1 MRVGTLAVISVAPLA
16 AAQFNVQGQAGLQAS
31 FGNGDSN
38 GGLFQQQ
45 ASLGGSGSFQ
55 MPTFAP
61 PPRQPQR
68 PFTEGEISRMDR
80 KLRTMR
86 EAFGIILD
94 FRDRNPQAEVLQ
106 LPDVQRLYQ
115 MVKPIIDASDRVEAN
130 NNGNGQGVQFYM
142 PTMNNNNNNPDWQ
155 PMPPQPPTP
164 PPCPFLAAQQQ
175 QPQWPQPQAQV
186 QAQQL

>member
-1 MRVGTLAVISVAPLA
+1 MAPLA

-31 FGNGDSN
+31 FGNGGN
-38 GGLFQQQ
+38 NGLFQQQ
-45 ASLGGSGSFQ
+45 QGAFGGSGSFQ

-61 PPRQPQR
+61 PPRSPPR
-68 PFTEGEISRMDR
+68 PFTEGEVSQMDR

-115 MVKPIIDASDRVEAN
+115 MVKPIIDASDRVEAH

-142 PTMNNNNNNPDWQ
+142 PSINAPPMNNNPDWQ

-175 QPQWPQPQAQV
+175 QQQQ